1 MSFCLRYGK
10 AAVTS
15 LLVFGCHEFR
25 YQYHYKIDTLE
36 RLVSKMCVELYA
48 KHCLLTHFLAG
59 VLTADTSGCKKI
71 MNTVISGMS

>member
-48 KHCLLTHFLAG
+48 KHCLLTHFFSRYSHG
-59 VLTADTSGCKKI
+59 
-71 MNTVISGMS
+71 

>member
-48 KHCLLTHFLAG
+48 KYCLLTHFL
-59 VLTADTSGCKKI
+59 
-71 MNTVISGMS
+71 